1 MLVACPRAHAMK
13 SCWNPHTICGQA
25 KRSLL
30 LRLQSSRRFHS
41 VCCLRQDADVNLI
54 DAIVHVDVRGISICA
69 PPVRLVAKSALR
81 CDQVDVFQT
90 IEPQY

>member
-1 MLVACPRAHAMK
+1 MK